1 MERIS
6 IQHSTIDERKVVREI
21 CHLVA
26 ARSARLSAMGI
37 AAIIS
42 QMNKHID
49 GCTVAVDG
57 SVFEHY
63 PGYKFYMEQA
73 LVELM
78 GHNKTKLRLTKDGS
92 GNGAAITAA
101 VM

>member
-1 MERIS
+1 MG
-6 IQHSTIDERKVVREI
+6 
-21 CHLVA
+21 VA
-26 ARSARLSAMGI
+26 GI
-37 AAIIS
+37 VA

-49 GCTVAVDG
+49 GCAIAIDG

-73 LVELM
+73 LVELL
-78 GHNKTKLRLTKDGS
+78 GHNKTKLVLTKDGS

-101 VM
+101 VL